1 MNDSERK
8 LRLFYAGALSDA
20 AFYYG
25 KYGIV
30 DKVIKDKKRLQSLT
44 AANQLKQL
52 GIDSIESLYTVFT
65 QIFGCAQW
73 ILKEKNDEGVTA
85 TTESCLLC
93 SIAEKQGSP
102 KPCDLFCIN
111 PFSIFAESL
120 GYDLKVEQTLW
131 DGDRCTF
138 QNKKID

>member
-1 MNDSERK
+1 MNDNEKK

-25 KYGIV
+25 KYGV
-30 DKVIKDKKRLQSLT
+30 MDKVKEDKKAIQSLT

-52 GIDSIESLYTVFT
+52 EIDSVQSLYDVFSN
-65 QIFGCAQW
+65 IFGCARW
-73 ILKEKNDEGVTA
+73 SLKEEGDEKVTA
-85 TTESCLLC
+85 STESCLLC

-111 PFSIFAESL
+111 PFSIYAESL
-120 GYDLKVEQTLW
+120 GYDLKVEETLW
-131 DGDRCTF
+131 EGDRCSF
-138 QNKKID
+138 QNKKKV